1 MEEITMSIHEALIES
16 IQRADE
22 AARAKEYRRVLVIL
36 EHAEFKA
43 ALLAKEEE
51 DEHRV
56 SA

>member
-1 MEEITMSIHEALIES
+1 MSIHEALIES

-22 AARAKEYRRVLVIL
+22 AARAKEYRRVLVLL

-43 ALLAKEEE
+43 ALLAKEEN